1 MLSLIVNADICKTV
15 VFLFFFFF
23 LLAATSDVKEAKD
36 SEKKADPLK
45 EPPLESD
52 ALVRVTLSITVAH
65 LSVVSLHTVVTG
77 VSLRAIS
84 FA

>member
-15 VFLFFFFF
+15 VFLFFFFVF
-23 LLAATSDVKEAKD
+23 SATSDVKEAKD

-65 LSVVSLHTVVTG
+65 LSVVRLHTVVTG

>member
-1 MLSLIVNADICKTV
+1 MQIFVKLLCF
-15 VFLFFFFF
+15 FLFFFF

-65 LSVVSLHTVVTG
+65 LSVVRLHTVVTG

>member
-1 MLSLIVNADICKTV
+1 MPIFVKLLCF
-15 VFLFFFFF
+15 FLFLFF

-65 LSVVSLHTVVTG
+65 LSVVRLHTVVTG